1 MIFNEYPYRNLED
14 LNLDYILKKVKEL
27 FNSVSGL
34 EAWKTEHEAEYN
46 QLKQLYDDIVSGH
59 FPPAMYNTLYQWTV
73 ENSASIINSL
83 TKMVFFGLTDDG
95 HFVAYIPDTWDD
107 IIFGT
112 SGLDTVVPDLD
123 YGHLILSY

>member
-1 MIFNEYPYRNLED
+1 MFNLYPYTNLED
-14 LNLDYILKKVKEL
+14 LNLDYILKTVKQL
-27 FNSVSGL
+27 FNQVSSL
-34 EAWKTEHEAEYN
+34 DEWKVEHETEYN
-46 QLKQLYDDIVSGH
+46 QLKQLYDDIVSGN
-59 FPPAMYNTLYQWTV
+59 FPPAMYNSLYQWTV
-73 ENSASIINSL
+73 QNSASIIERL

-95 HFVAYIPDTWDD
+95 YFVAYIPDTWDD